1 MIMSVKRNKNRTI
14 LENGNEAYREL
25 LFERRG
31 EVSITHYGTPNPMRD
46 PTVRE
51 MSSMEVHTHTWR
63 SNDRLWKLAD
73 EAYGDP
79 TYWWVIAR
87 YNKKPTEAH
96 FKLGEV
102 IEIPQP
108 LSSILA
114 VYGVY

>member
-1 MIMSVKRNKNRTI
+1 MPVNRNKNRGI
-14 LENGNEAYREL
+14 IENSREEYQDL

-31 EVSITHYGTPNPMRD
+31 ETSITHYTSPPGMRD

-51 MSSMEVHTHTWR
+51 MVGVEVHTHTWH

-79 TYWWVIAR
+79 SYWWVIAR

-96 FKLGEV
+96 FKVGEV
-102 IEIPQP
+102 IDIPQP
-108 LSSILA
+108 LTRILSI
-114 VYGVY
+114 YGVY